1 MWYRRNQWTKQE
13 QVDGGYEDGVERAGC
28 GLASDEDSP
37 APEGSA
43 TSGPASR
50 RLAGLHRRG
59 GRHRHAPSMPR
70 RAYPRLVWVGREV
83 LERWG
88 SPRHRD
94 HGAQLRRP
102 SVEDGDELDESGSG
116 ITR

>member
-1 MWYRRNQWTKQE
+1 MWYRWNQRTKHE

-43 TSGPASR
+43 TSGLASR

-59 GRHRHAPSMPR
+59 GRHRHAPSMPG
-70 RAYPRLVWVGREV
+70 GRILDWYGWEGRCWRDGEV
-83 LERWG
+83 L
-88 SPRHRD
+88 D
-94 HGAQLRRP
+94 I
-102 SVEDGDELDESGSG
+102 G
-116 ITR
+116 ITGRS